1 MTMIRVGLR
10 NGVGVRAGRRLSQ
23 HIFFRSLE
31 LPDLELAHAEVPEPA
46 HGAGV
51 GLLLDHAVLLVK
63 ALLLYVLL
71 VAVLHPLDAVHVSQ
85 EGPACLVVVA
95 GKGGRGGVTRCR
107 GVHVNIIGKQTL
119 KYK

>member
-1 MTMIRVGLR
+1 MASPGNASETQAGGRLKGLLGR
-10 NGVGVRAGRRLSQ
+10 FRDALVYSTLPNRPFDLTGVGFLLHPRVLLLQ
-23 HIFFRSLE
+23 
-31 LPDLELAHAEVPEPA
+31 
-46 HGAGV
+46 
-51 GLLLDHAVLLVK
+51 GLLLD
-63 ALLLYVLL
+63 VLL

>member
-1 MTMIRVGLR
+1 M
-10 NGVGVRAGRRLSQ
+10 GVGVGRRLSQ
-23 HIFFRSLE
+23 HIFLRSLE

-71 VAVLHPLDAVHVSQ
+71 VAVLHPLDAVHVAK
-85 EGPACLVVVA
+85 EGVALLVVVA
-95 GKGGRGGVTRCR
+95 GKGGGGGVTCCR
-107 GVHVNIIGKQTL
+107 GININIVRKQTL
-119 KYK
+119 LVWDGWV